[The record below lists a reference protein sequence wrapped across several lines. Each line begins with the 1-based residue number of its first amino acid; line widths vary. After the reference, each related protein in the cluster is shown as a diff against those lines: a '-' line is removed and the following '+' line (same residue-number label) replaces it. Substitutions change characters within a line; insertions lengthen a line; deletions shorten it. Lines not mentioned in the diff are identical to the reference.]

1 MPYKINLLEDKGIV
15 FIENR
20 GDLTYEEL
28 VEQSKDAISIIHEKN
43 IYLILT
49 DFSNV
54 GVDAKI
60 TDIYQFPEI
69 YEQFGLTKMSKIA
82 VLVSAKEVSTEQLTF
97 YENICINRGWQIKIF
112 LKKEL
117 ALEWLENNG

>member
-1 MPYKINLLEDKGIV
+1 MPYEVKLLEDKGIV
-15 FIENR
+15 VIENK
-20 GDLTYEEL
+20 GDLTYDEL
-28 VEQSKDAISIIHEKN
+28 VKQSQDAISIIHDKKA
-43 IYLILT
+43 YLILT

-112 LKKEL
+112 LKKES
-117 ALEWLENNG
+117 ALEWLEKNE